1 MPVKSQSILNN
12 NLPLARLVTSKE
24 VNLTL
29 KSFNTKKAPGTDRI
43 PTKLVK
49 LALSLLSIPLA
60 IASLASSK
68 FPDNAEVATVILID
82 KKTGDKYDISNFR
95 PVSLLKCFWNVYE
108 TIIKC
113 RLVQEHLAFDFS
125 QKIKL

>member
-1 MPVKSQSILNN
+1 MPVKSQSSLNN

-68 FPDNAEVATVILID
+68 FPDNAKVATVILID

-113 RLVQEHLAFDFS
+113 RLV
-125 QKIKL
+125 

>member
-1 MPVKSQSILNN
+1 MPVKSPSSLNN

-29 KSFNTKKAPGTDRI
+29 KSFNTKKAPGI

-49 LALSLLSIPLA
+49 LVLSLLSIPLA

-68 FPDNAEVATVILID
+68 FPDSAEVTAVILID
-82 KKTGDKYDISNFR
+82 KKTGGKYDISNFQ

-108 TIIKC
+108 TIKKC
-113 RLVQEHLAFDFS
+113 RLV
-125 QKIKL
+125 